1 MRSAVLAELE
11 LPVFREPTVEPRIGA
26 ETYSQRMIRL
36 YERAGEGGFQAL
48 VVYGDRE
55 HSANLAYLTGYD
67 PRFEESVLVMDV
79 PRKSASLV
87 MGHEGLGYFPISPI
101 KDSLRPVLWQSLS
114 LMGQDRAGTRPLREI
129 LAEAGVDKGDRV
141 GVVGWKYFTSQEAED
156 PAHWIEAPSFLVD
169 ALRGI
174 VRHDNVVNANS
185 LTMHPTE
192 GLRAVNEVDQ
202 LAMFEYASSHTSQ
215 AVRNVV
221 FGLRPGMTEYEAVE
235 LMRVKGMPLS
245 CHLMLSS
252 GPRAFMGLPSPSS
265 RVIEAGDPFTTA
277 YGVWGG
283 LTCRAGWAVEDESQL
298 PRGARDYVNKLVAP
312 YFEAVA
318 EWYSH
323 LGVGVEGGVLFKV
336 VHDRIGDPFFGVHL
350 NPGHLLSLEEWLHSP
365 IYGGSRLRL
374 RSGMALQVDVIPATG
389 SPYFTSNMEDGA
401 ALADSRLRTE
411 FASRYPEA
419 WDRIQ
424 ARRDYMAG
432 TLGISLKPEV
442 LPFSNIPGYLPPYLL
457 SPWMAM
463 KLT

>member
-156 PAHWIEAPSFLVD
+156 PAHWIEAPSYLVD

-174 VRHDNVVNANS
+174 
-185 LTMHPTE
+185 
-192 GLRAVNEVDQ
+192 
-202 LAMFEYASSHTSQ
+202 
-215 AVRNVV
+215 
-221 FGLRPGMTEYEAVE
+221 
-235 LMRVKGMPLS
+235 
-245 CHLMLSS
+245 
-252 GPRAFMGLPSPSS
+252 
-265 RVIEAGDPFTTA
+265 AG
-277 YGVWGG
+277 
-283 LTCRAGWAVEDESQL
+283 
-298 PRGARDYVNKLVAP
+298 
-312 YFEAVA
+312 
-318 EWYSH
+318 
-323 LGVGVEGGVLFKV
+323 
-336 VHDRIGDPFFGVHL
+336 
-350 NPGHLLSLEEWLHSP
+350 
-365 IYGGSRLRL
+365 
-374 RSGMALQVDVIPATG
+374 
-389 SPYFTSNMEDGA
+389 
-401 ALADSRLRTE
+401 
-411 FASRYPEA
+411 
-419 WDRIQ
+419 
-424 ARRDYMAG
+424 
-432 TLGISLKPEV
+432 
-442 LPFSNIPGYLPPYLL
+442 
-457 SPWMAM
+457 
-463 KLT
+463 